1 MSVRHDRALA
11 PLLSAADDAAR
22 RHEVERL
29 IVTRA
34 RPIIERVIRR
44 YAGAEWMV
52 RAADADDIAST
63 AILRLLRRF
72 DALADA
78 GGEPIGDLEDYV
90 ATLTYHTIYDF
101 LRQRH
106 PERMRLR
113 NRVRYLL
120 THDSRFALWE
130 HRGTTLCGSSEW
142 RGRTDFAVAVELT
155 VESASMQMVNDRA
168 PAEALRAV
176 FTHIGRPVVFATLMN
191 VMVSLWRGAGAAPG
205 GAAPADEQRFDDPVD
220 ALSARQTMSRLWWE
234 VRQLPVRQRAA
245 LLLNLRDT
253 AGGNAV
259 ALIPLTGVATFD
271 ELASSLEMTA
281 PALAELWSELPLPD
295 LRIAELFGI
304 TRQQVINL
312 RQAARERLSR
322 RMRGGK
328 RDVDRR

>member
-1 MSVRHDRALA
+1 MSLRHDRVLA

-34 RPIIERVIRR
+34 RPVIERVIRR

-63 AILRLLRRF
+63 AILRLLRRL
-72 DALADA
+72 DRLADA

-120 THDSRFALWE
+120 THDSRFALWD
-130 HRGTTLCGSSEW
+130 HRGTTLCGNSEW
-142 RGRTDFAVAVELT
+142 RGRTDVAVAVDIT
-155 VESASMQMVNDRA
+155 AESASIQMVDDRS
-168 PAEALRAV
+168 PSDALAAV
-176 FTHIGRPVVFATLMN
+176 FGHIGRPVVFATLMN
-191 VMVSLWRGAGAAPG
+191 VMVSLWRGGNAPVAAE
-205 GAAPADEQRFDDPVD
+205 EQTFSDPVD
-220 ALSARQTMSRLWWE
+220 AMSVRQTLHRLWLE

-253 AGGNAV
+253 TGGNAV
-259 ALIPLTGVATFD
+259 ALIPLSGVATFD
-271 ELASSLEMTA
+271 ELAASLEMTA
-281 PALAELWSELPLPD
+281 ETLAEIWSELPLPD

-312 RQAARERLSR
+312 RQAARERLGR
-322 RMRGGK
+322 RMKGGLG
-328 RDVDRR
+328 

>member
-1 MSVRHDRALA
+1 MSLHHDRVLA

-34 RPIIERVIRR
+34 RPVVERVIRR
-44 YAGAEWMV
+44 YAGTEWMV

-63 AILRLLRRF
+63 AILRLLRRL
-72 DALADA
+72 DTVADA

-106 PERMRLR
+106 PERMRMR

-120 THDSRFALWE
+120 THDSRFALWD

-142 RGRTDFAVAVELT
+142 RGRTDVAVAVNIT
-155 VESASMQMVNDRA
+155 AESASMQMVDDRS
-168 PAEALRAV
+168 PSVALAAV
-176 FTHIGRPVVFATLMN
+176 FSHIGRPVVFATLMN
-191 VMVSLWRGAGAAPG
+191 VMVSLWRGGNSPAA
-205 GAAPADEQRFDDPVD
+205 AQEQAFSDPVD
-220 ALSARQTMSRLWWE
+220 ALSVRQTLQRLWSE
-234 VRQLPVRQRAA
+234 VRLLPVRQRGA

-259 ALIPLTGVATFD
+259 ALIPLSGVATFD
-271 ELASSLEMTA
+271 ELAASLEMTA
-281 PALAELWSELPLPD
+281 ETLAEIWSELPLPD

-322 RMRGGK
+322 RMKGGLG
-328 RDVDRR
+328 